1 MFTITRHFL
10 KAINI
15 GSGIALTASRLI
27 RGCAQTVSD
36 LASRLWAHHQ
46 GLLVDRPSYGPQ
58 LAALVTIVLA
68 LIAVPAWVARL
79 VAGLLDLWLSSYD
92 RHSAHRIHSSD
103 WDLDENGSW
112 T

>member
-10 KAINI
+10 KVINI
-15 GSGIALTASRLI
+15 GSGIALTTSRLI
-27 RGCAQTVSD
+27 RRCAQSISD
-36 LASRLWAHHQ
+36 LASTLWSHHQ
-46 GLLVDRPSYGPQ
+46 GLLADRPNYGPQ

-92 RHSAHRIHSSD
+92 RHSVHRIHSSEWGPD
-103 WDLDENGSW
+103 DNRAWE
-112 T
+112 